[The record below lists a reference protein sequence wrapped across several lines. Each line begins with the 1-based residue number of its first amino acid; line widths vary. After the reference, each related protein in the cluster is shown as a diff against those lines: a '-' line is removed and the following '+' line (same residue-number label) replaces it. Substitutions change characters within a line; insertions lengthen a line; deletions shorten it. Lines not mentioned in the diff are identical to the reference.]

1 MQKKWTFYVFATL
14 FILTSC
20 GGEKEKGLGKYGM
33 LDESTPEYAAVRF
46 MTSIYQDDNIDAA
59 VSLSTPKMARILSRY
74 HTNRNVQR
82 HLLNLKFDTVE
93 ITPEERSRVGRS
105 EFSEKAT
112 ITLFFSGTLNAN
124 KQEDLRRVDL
134 VRENGQWLVARIHP
148 DHFM

>member
-1 MQKKWTFYVFATL
+1 MQNKRLL
-14 FILTSC
+14 FIFGMLFLLLSC
-20 GGEKEKGLGKYGM
+20 KGDNEEGLGKYGM

-46 MTSIYQDDNIDAA
+46 MTSIYNDPNIDVA

-82 HLLNLKFDTVE
+82 HLLNLKFDTVT
-93 ITPEERSRVGRS
+93 ISPEERSRVGRN

-112 ITLFFSGTLNAN
+112 ITLFFSGKLNDS
-124 KQEDLRRVDL
+124 KQEDLRRIDL
-134 VRENGQWLVARIHP
+134 VREDGQWLVERIHP

>member
-1 MQKKWTFYVFATL
+1 MQKKWFITL
-14 FILTSC
+14 FTTLCFLISC
-20 GGEKEKGLGKYGM
+20 GGENEQGLGKYGM

-46 MTSIYQDDNIDAA
+46 MSSIYQDPSIDVA
-59 VSLSTPKMARILSRY
+59 VSFSTPKMARILSSY

-93 ITPEERSRVGRS
+93 ISPEERSRVGRS

-112 ITLFFSGTLNAN
+112 ITLFFSGTLNNN

-134 VRENGQWLVARIHP
+134 VREDGKWRVAKIHP